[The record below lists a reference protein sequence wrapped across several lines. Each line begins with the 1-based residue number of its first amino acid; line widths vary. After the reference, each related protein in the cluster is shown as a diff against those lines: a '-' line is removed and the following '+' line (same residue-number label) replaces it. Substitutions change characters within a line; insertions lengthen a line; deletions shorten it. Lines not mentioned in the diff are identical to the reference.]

1 LVKGAK
7 YDNTL
12 MGYMRIF
19 ENITHT
25 TLTDCFEDQKG
36 TLNFFVEQND
46 IGKAIGKKAV
56 NIRLLENKLNKK
68 IKVSAYNP
76 DLKSFLNNLLF
87 PIVVDSIE
95 YDPESKIV
103 QIQDPDFNKKSMIIG
118 RNASNLRNYEYITRR
133 FFPDLKEIK
142 VKWKKDFRKTKAK
155 TLV

>member
-7 YDNTL
+7 YDNAL

-25 TLTDCFEDQKG
+25 SLIDCFEDQKG
-36 TLNFFVEQND
+36 VLNFFVDQNN

-56 NIRLLENKLNKK
+56 NIRLLENKFNKK
-68 IKVSAYNP
+68 IKVSAYNS

-87 PIVVDSIE
+87 PIVVESID
-95 YDPESKIV
+95 YDPKTNII
-103 QIQDPDFNKKSMIIG
+103 QIQDPDFSKKSMIIG
-118 RNASNLRNYEYITRR
+118 RNASNLRNYEYIVRR

-142 VKWKKDFRKTKAK
+142 VK
-155 TLV
+155 

>member
-7 YDNTL
+7 YDNAL

-25 TLTDCFEDQKG
+25 TLIDCFEDQKG
-36 TLNFFVEQND
+36 VLNFFVEQND
-46 IGKAIGKKAV
+46 IGKAIGKKAT
-56 NIRLLENKLNKK
+56 NIRLLEDKFNKK
-68 IKVSAYNP
+68 IKVSAYNA

-87 PIVVDSIE
+87 PIVVESIE
-95 YDPESKIV
+95 YDSESNIV

-118 RNASNLRNYEYITRR
+118 RNASNLRNYEYIARR

-142 VKWKKDFRKTKAK
+142 VK
-155 TLV
+155 